1 MKQENCQLQILYPI
15 EKKKKAFRNEGEI
28 TVLDE
33 KKKFLTSRHIL
44 KERLK
49 EVF

>member
-15 EKKKKAFRNEGEI
+15 EKKKKKTFRNEGEI

-33 KKKFLTSRHIL
+33 KKKNFSLADLH
-44 KERLK
+44 
-49 EVF
+49 